1 MQFSDHI
8 LISVTMQSID
18 LNYILLFTATFGKK
32 SDFAQ
37 FTSISTLKEVKYIQD
52 NKKQNKKWF
61 SL

>member
-37 FTSISTLKEVKYIQD
+37 FTSISTLKEVKYI
-52 NKKQNKKWF
+52 
-61 SL
+61 